1 MDINQER
8 RTGKDEWKMTNREKY
23 AEQILDIATSG
34 SSIAV
39 DKKGKMYRCEKISC
53 RDCIFSRIANS
64 ERSCNENTKEWS
76 EQEYVEPPV
85 DWSKVPVDTK
95 VYVRDFDDESWR
107 PRYFARFENGRIF
120 TWTAGSTSFSAENF
134 DDVKRWNQGKLAED
148 TV

>member
-1 MDINQER
+1 
-8 RTGKDEWKMTNREKY
+8 MTNREKY

-39 DKKGKMYRCEKISC
+39 DKKGKMHKCNELVC
-53 RDCIFSRIANS
+53 RDCRFSAFGKFDRT
-64 ERSCNENTKEWS
+64 CPENTKDWS

-95 VYVRDFDDESWR
+95 VYVRDFGSEDWR
-107 PRYFARFENGRIF
+107 PRYFARFEHGKIF
-120 TWTAGSTSFSAENF
+120 TWVNGATSFSAKGF
-134 DDVKRWNQGKLAED
+134 DAVAWWDQVKLAED